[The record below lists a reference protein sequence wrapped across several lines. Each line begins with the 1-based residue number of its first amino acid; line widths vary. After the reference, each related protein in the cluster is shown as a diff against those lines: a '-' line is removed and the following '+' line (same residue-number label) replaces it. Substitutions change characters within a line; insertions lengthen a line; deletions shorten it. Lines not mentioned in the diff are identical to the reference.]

1 MGKPSYEEL
10 LKASQDYFNEEKA
23 NDDIL
28 AKEAGV
34 KDSLMGTWTG
44 MASGLA
50 HDLPISFW
58 EGVNMVTADHFDT
71 PKKYIKTL
79 EKEKADFNDKY
90 LSEATKAQKRR
101 QARILKDED
110 QNALDSIKGVFQ
122 NPAAVTNMAG
132 ESIPEML
139 AMAGTSGGT
148 AVASKLI
155 KPTITAMERLALA
168 SKTALGL
175 NAFVNAADTFN
186 SDELKD
192 ASTAKKYMG
201 AGISGAGSY
210 LANKA
215 FDNATVG
222 TLLKKALAP
231 TFAGQSAL
239 KTSGKELGQEFFEES
254 ANALGEQAPLGQ
266 FDLNEILKRGALGG
280 TVGGLTA
287 GGVHA
292 ATGLGKSRIDP
303 NTPAREVSANQPL
316 AWKGWEQAV
325 TPKDQTPETKASEE
339 STPQAPV
346 PPQAETKATEAQPVK
361 AKEELPKPVEEVLA
375 QLKQEVETTPT
386 QETQA
391 PVKDEAKATIET
403 PTVVEP
409 PQADTPEEQAE
420 FERGYRVG
428 MEQLNAARD
437 SEEKTPENSQGVLA
451 KAVNTA
457 LGQLETPNESA
468 PQKTEAAQEVTKAVD
483 QVIPQKE
490 VQPSAVKNETPKLTL
505 EQYVAQQGHSMHY
518 DGQLD
523 KVRMPH
529 GETESQARKR
539 LKQVSAEIKAH
550 GERLAELRQEYEDKV
565 ASGEIQKPS
574 KLDSLLRQA
583 HGHPDNPSVQAAR
596 RVLLK
601 RGYDWQ
607 TGAPL
612 NKADKLDVPASE
624 TPTVEEVKPKKG
636 KGRKELIGEGKDVG
650 AAQTLPGTQRL
661 VRLQNRDR
669 NSAASIQQ
677 MTAIGAKP
685 DYFRMSPGRDFGN
698 GAPVV
703 SFGSVSPQGVGKTD
717 VAVMADGRRVNV
729 RYAVVDASQVIPSHD
744 SSGNVNHAYTSNDAT
759 HMRAIAG
766 NGRIAGLQRAYELGN
781 ANQYKADLLADAQ
794 AHGVNPEYVK
804 GLKSPVLVRIMD
816 PKDIPDDVGTVSNTS
831 TNMET
836 SVVEQAVDDANLIDF
851 SELDFDEEGNP
862 TNDTVLQFVHR
873 LPGSQQASLMESR
886 GRVNQKAVARFQA
899 ALFQRT
905 YENDQLT
912 SLFAESTDPE
922 AKNMLKTLITIAGKM
937 VRLADGNQDLDL
949 RPVYAEAAQIV
960 INAKR
965 EGMTVAQYTSLGNLG
980 QSADAALVAR
990 VMDLKKRSAKAMI
1003 ETLGHA
1009 ADQAFEAMSGQGF
1022 LEGFG
1027 EPKTRHQIM
1036 EDLRRENGLDEDDSL
1051 GDLENGWTEQS
1062 ADTAERR
1069 TDTEDSGQ
1077 ASLLGDEERIA
1088 RTGEPT
1094 LGRGIDGRE
1103 QEVNSGSGSAEQGT
1117 VGRAEEVKQKLSDD
1131 SKVGK
1136 AFKQLSESGKVQVV
1150 ETVDDLPDNIKQ
1162 ALGDT
1167 TKESR
1172 SAMKSLEANIARGLQ
1187 ALAKVLTEKTTVH
1200 RAMYRNGLGWV
1211 DFIWGDEGGK
1221 IKKNGKRK
1229 GEKGISHILEARQ
1242 RKDKLTEKEV
1252 LELLEKIVETIATG
1266 REASRVEESNVLNVS
1281 IVSGNVQVFLVK
1293 KPGSNAWVL
1302 TGFYITEGRGSGDN
1316 RLGYDTPASTSTDPH
1331 FPGSAKGAAPLSP
1344 RIENRRHAL
1353 ATDKSV
1359 GLGESLSRESTSS
1372 ISDEDVVIK
1381 HSDNGQIQ
1389 GLYDPKSH
1397 TSYLIAE
1404 NTDPS
1409 DVRGVFLHEV
1419 GVHMAADQNYRK
1431 DMSALIARARQIVM
1445 NGKRNGDKTA
1455 GRVYQR
1461 MVDAGL
1467 IDENGKVD
1475 PANQDEFFAYLVEE
1489 LANAKTDQGI
1499 IPAIK
1504 RWFTDVL
1511 AKVKTWLYD
1520 HGLISSNSLNQRD
1533 LLAIAKGNAEGLSKT
1548 MGERSGSGDVRIK
1561 KSVVSDVGLKDTVK
1575 DKIDGGKRTLR
1586 DSVRRNLGGDWGSP
1600 LQKDELGKTKFAWGE
1615 HVVVGG
1621 ANVALDVA
1629 ESFLPAVRSIRY
1641 LPKDMRKIIRRYA
1654 AQVDKAVQDSGE
1666 ISTDMQAYSANDR
1679 KLISDVIED
1688 MVQTGVNPPAHVVD
1702 MASKMSTLMDQQT
1715 DQLLELGMISRE
1727 SAERYRGH
1735 YLPRFYRNPAKVDG
1749 KENIFTKLG
1758 IRKPLIEGI
1767 GGSHLKGRGC
1777 FKAVTAKEVKN
1788 FVELGWEVRD
1798 SRYKWDDDKHQLVS
1812 NGPDGQLFDDI
1823 YDEAVVGIWRD
1834 WTPEERQRMGEVRDA
1849 GFRFVMGWMST
1860 QKDIALGRMFKA
1872 VSENPEYCS
1881 TYAQEGFVK
1890 VPETEIAE
1898 TAGVKRYGAL
1908 AGKYVREDILDY
1920 LSMHVEA
1927 PSAFAK
1933 VWKKALAYWK
1943 EGKTAHNPV
1952 SHMNNVMGNV
1962 IMSHLAGI
1970 SMGNAKAYLG
1980 LIKDIVNKASWI
1992 KEAQEAGLFSGMFT
2006 TEELYKT
2013 MAPELRE
2020 LYNETQS
2027 TLERDIDKVYNVAFT
2042 YGLREKL
2049 KTAYENEDKFFRLL
2063 IYKKA
2068 RDSGLSPED
2077 AVEYSQRFIPTYD
2090 DLPKGAQTIR
2100 DKFIPFFA
2108 WTYKTIPTILVSAAK
2123 YPWRFA
2129 APATLLFA
2137 ANAISYSNAAGDD
2150 DDSVEERFKKGLQLA
2165 EAEHKLLPEYMQG
2178 RGAYGN
2184 KKFIRLWTDDTTGL
2198 PVYWNVSNFVPG
2210 GQVFDAN
2217 NQSGGMAWPEVIAPS
2232 HPLFS
2237 MYSALYLNVDPFT
2250 GRDIVKDSDST
2261 EEAVVKRS
2269 TYSWRQLAP
2278 AGYHYERVMNA
2289 VANTLGTPVMGYT
2302 GIGRNGQAVTAQS
2315 AILNTLGIKVRDVDF
2330 EKEGVNRITKVLREN
2345 KEIAQEIKSTA
2356 RLLNRGALTKESAD
2370 EKIQDQR
2377 DKLKKNAAKLADLQE
2392 AVTTRRALTKEK

>member
-79 EKEKADFNDKY
+79 KKEKADFNDKY

-110 QNALDSIKGVFQ
+110 QNALDTIKGVFQ

-239 KTSGKELGQEFFEES
+239 KTSGKEFGQEFFEES

-303 NTPAREVSANQPL
+303 NTPAREVSANRPL

-325 TPKDQTPETKASEE
+325 TPKDQPPETKASEE

-346 PPQAETKATEAQPVK
+346 PPQAETKAPEAQPVK

-391 PVKDEAKATIET
+391 PVKDEAQATIET

-529 GETESQARKR
+529 GETESQKRKR
-539 LKQVSAEIKAH
+539 HKHEKAEIKAH
-550 GERLAELRQEYEDKV
+550 GERLAELRQEYKDKV

-574 KLDSLLRQA
+574 RFEILLSTA
-583 HGHPDNPSVQAAR
+583 HGHPDNQSTHAAR
-596 RVLLK
+596 RVLTK

-607 TGAPL
+607 TGEPL

-729 RYAVVDASQVIPSHD
+729 RYAVVDANQVIPSHD

-781 ANQYKADLLADAQ
+781 AAQYKTDLIADAQ
-794 AHGVNPEYVK
+794 AHGVDPDYVK

-905 YENDQLT
+905 YENNQLT

-922 AKNMLKTLITIAGKM
+922 AKNMFKTLITIAGKM

-965 EGMTVAQYTSLGNLG
+965 EGMTVAQYTSLGSLG

-1003 ETLGHA
+1003 EALGHA

-1027 EPKTRHQIM
+1027 EPKTRQQIM
-1036 EDLRRENGLDEDDSL
+1036 DDLRRENGLDEDDSL

-1077 ASLLGDEERIA
+1077 ASLLGDDERIE

-1103 QEVNSGSGSAEQGT
+1103 QEGDPGSSGEDGIFKFSRKNGEQVDELHEKLKAVERDKVDIRDAFYREDIGSIDLLYGNKGFGIHHIISRRTEDGEIGSLGKERLLGILAYTIVNGKKTTSG
-1117 VGRAEEVKQKLSDD
+1117 RRIKLTHGASIVFLD
-1131 SKVGK
+1131 KPKGK
-1136 AFKQLSESGKVQVV
+1136 
-1150 ETVDDLPDNIKQ
+1150 PWDN
-1162 ALGDT
+1162 
-1167 TKESR
+1167 
-1172 SAMKSLEANIARGLQ
+1172 NF
-1187 ALAKVLTEKTTVH
+1187 VLT
-1200 RAMYRNGLGWV
+1200 GWARV
-1211 DFIWGDEGGK
+1211 IPK
-1221 IKKNGKRK
+1221 IKKSSGERRAAFLNSAPTSTIPTRRRYGGVAEDSANSLSEGDEKSIGRRGETTQRVIDELANNSKVSQIYKGLDNSRK
-1229 GEKGISHILEARQ
+1229 VEIVATTQDLPESITSRLEH
-1242 RKDKLTEKEV
+1242 DDL
-1252 LELLEKIVETIATG
+1252 
-1266 REASRVEESNVLNVS
+1266 
-1281 IVSGNVQVFLVK
+1281 SGNSIQAV
-1293 KPGSNAWVL
+1293 
-1302 TGFYITEGRGSGDN
+1302 
-1316 RLGYDTPASTSTDPH
+1316 YDSS
-1331 FPGSAKGAAPLSP
+1331 
-1344 RIENRRHAL
+1344 
-1353 ATDKSV
+1353 
-1359 GLGESLSRESTSS
+1359 SRKVYL
-1372 ISDEDVVIK
+1372 ISDNISE
-1381 HSDNGQIQ
+1381 G
-1389 GLYDPKSH
+1389 
-1397 TSYLIAE
+1397 TAE
-1404 NTDPS
+1404 
-1409 DVRGVFLHEV
+1409 GVFLHEV

-1455 GRVYQR
+1455 TRVYQR

-1467 IDENGKVD
+1467 IDEDGKVD

-1520 HGLISSNSLNQRD
+1520 HGFISSNQLNQRD
-1533 LLAIAKGNAEGLSKT
+1533 LLTIAKGNAEGLSKNL
-1548 MGERSGSGDVRIK
+1548 GERSGSGDVLIK
-1561 KSVVSDVGLKDTVK
+1561 KSVASDIGLKDAVK

-1586 DSVRRNLGGDWGSP
+1586 DSVRKNLGGDWGSP

-1615 HVVVGG
+1615 HIVVGG
-1621 ANVALDVA
+1621 TNVALDVA
-1629 ESFLPAVRSIRY
+1629 ESFLPAVRSVRY

-1688 MVQTGVNPPAHVVD
+1688 MVKTGVNPPAHVVD

-1798 SRYKWDDDKHQLVS
+1798 SRYKWDDAKQKLVS
-1812 NGPDGQLFDDI
+1812 NGPDGQLFDDV

-1834 WTPEERQRMGEVRDA
+1834 WTPDERQRMGEVRDA

-1881 TYAQEGFVK
+1881 TYEQDGFVK
-1890 VPETEIAE
+1890 VPETEITE
-1898 TAGVKRYGAL
+1898 TGGVKRYGAL
-1908 AGKYVREDILDY
+1908 AGKYVRKDILDY

-1992 KEAQEAGLFSGMFT
+1992 KEAQESGLFSGMFS

-2027 TLERDIDKVYNVAFT
+2027 TLERDIDKVYNIAFT
-2042 YGLREKL
+2042 YGLRDKL

-2063 IYKKA
+2063 VYKKA

-2108 WTYKTIPTILVSAAK
+2108 WTYKTIPTIMVCAAK

-2137 ANAISYSNAAGDD
+2137 ANAISYSDAAGDD

-2250 GRDIVKDSDST
+2250 GRDLVKDSDST

-2278 AGYHYERVMNA
+2278 ALAVGGYHYERVMNA

-2356 RLLNRGALTKESAD
+2356 RLLNRGALTKESAE

-2377 DKLKKNAAKLADLQE
+2377 DKLKKNAEKLADLQE